1 MFLLPNH
8 DYYPL
13 LQSIDADEMMKSL
26 GRVAAFGFIELALML
41 AMGYLI
47 QGMLG
52 ISVIH
57 LLSFVLDQSWHMVQS
72 NLFLWICY
80 PKLTGAQW
88 CRF

>member
-47 QGMLG
+47 QVGTWSNRTCFYGFAIQNSLEHNG
-52 ISVIH
+52 ADF
-57 LLSFVLDQSWHMVQS
+57 SFKFSW
-72 NLFLWICY
+72 L
-80 PKLTGAQW
+80 A
-88 CRF
+88 RE